1 VIAPSVCATCPVRD
15 RAACAALTLEE
26 REELASAGRIVELD
40 RGETLFAAGDDG
52 AKCATLI
59 SGAMKV
65 AATDSEGT
73 ERILALIH
81 PAGFVGE
88 LFTPFAHHD
97 VVALTPS
104 RLCVF
109 GRRDFSAALH
119 RHPKLAEALLRRA
132 SEDLYESR
140 ELIQLMGRRSA
151 ESKVAGLLIAF
162 SRAASESPCHAERR
176 FVLPLTRGEMAGLLG
191 VTIET
196 VSRQLGALER
206 DGVIRRHGAR
216 GIELV
221 DPARLEALAEAQV
234 SAA

>member
-1 VIAPSVCATCPVRD
+1 MI
-15 RAACAALTLEE
+15 
-26 REELASAGRIVELD
+26 
-40 RGETLFAAGDDG
+40 DG
-52 AKCATLI
+52 AL
-59 SGAMKV
+59 KV
-65 AATDSEGT
+65 AATDAEGT

-104 RLCVF
+104 KLCVF
-109 GRRDFSAALH
+109 GRSDFSTALR

-140 ELIQLMGRRSA
+140 ELIALMGRRGA
-151 ESKVAGLLIAF
+151 ESKVAGLLLAF
-162 SRAASESPCHAERR
+162 ARAASESPCHAERR
-176 FVLPLTRGEMAGLLG
+176 FDLPLTRGEMAGLLG

-206 DGVIRRHGAR
+206 EGLIRRNGAR

-221 DPARLEALAEAQV
+221 DPAPLEGLALSDQV
-234 SAA
+234 STA